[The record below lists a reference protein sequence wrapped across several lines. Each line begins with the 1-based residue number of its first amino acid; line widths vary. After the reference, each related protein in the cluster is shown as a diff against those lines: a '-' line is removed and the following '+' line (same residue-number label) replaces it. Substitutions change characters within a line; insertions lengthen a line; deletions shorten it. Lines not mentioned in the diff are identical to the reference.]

1 MIALNEYINIIVYV
15 LAILV
20 LILLGW
26 NIHLSWRLK
35 RLSHNKNGGSIEDGL
50 KCIKSDLKELNKFQI
65 DVEKYLEQLEKRVSR
80 SIHGAHNISFNAF
93 KGMDSG
99 GRQSFATALLNEHG
113 DGVIIST
120 LHARDRVNVFA
131 KEIKD
136 FKSIRELSE
145 EEKLALTK
153 AKESCKL

>member
-1 MIALNEYINIIVYV
+1 MDITEYINIILYV
-15 LAILV
+15 LATIVLV
-20 LILLGW
+20 LIIW

-35 RLSHNKNGGSIEDGL
+35 RLTRNKHGGSIENSL
-50 KCIKSDLKELNKFQI
+50 KLIEHELNNFNGFR
-65 DVEKYLEQLEKRVSR
+65 DEVEQYLKKVEKRVSR
-80 SIHGAHNISFNAF
+80 SINGVHNISFNAF

-131 KEIKD
+131 KEIKN
-136 FKSIRELSE
+136 FKSKVELSE
-145 EEKLALTK
+145 EEKEALTK
-153 AKESCKL
+153 AQESCKL